1 MGLLNTPQVGLIYA
15 FALKSLILAPAIFVV
30 ISVFL
35 LWFPG
40 FILFN
45 SVLSY
50 SADKVENAEFLF
62 IPVIYGALLPYI
74 AVTVVDMTNVM
85 DGELG
90 RILSSVFALLIPPY
104 VPFGC
109 LYMLTRIYLLSQCS
123 LRSSCGDLS
132 LWDDYLSRYD
142 IWTLYVACTVHIL
155 FYFFLLRFVDVKKDG
170 GSSGEAFRVAMFM
183 QSGGKRKTDVSRS
196 QDDDDDDDDEEE
208 DSDVR
213 DERITISNYMAREGT
228 ESAARRRVVAVSG
241 LRKEYK
247 QTDET
252 AKKEKKKKKSEISDG
267 AHGAE
272 TGEKEAKVKVAVK
285 NLNLGV
291 GAGEVFGLLG
301 HNGAG
306 KTTSM
311 RMIIAEEAQT
321 KGKVRIGRHDIN
333 SNISPAFALLG
344 YCPQFD
350 AIWKVVTV
358 KEHLQAY
365 AAIRG
370 VDPKDIN
377 R

>member
-1 MGLLNTPQVGLIYA
+1 MFALLGFLVGLIYA
-15 FALKSLILAPAIFVV
+15 FALKSLILAPAIVVV

-62 IPVIYGALLPYI
+62 IPVIYGAFLPYI

-85 DGELG
+85 NGDLG
-90 RILSSVFALLIPPY
+90 RILSSTFALLIPPY

-109 LYMLTRIYLLSQCS
+109 LYMLTRIYLVSQCS
-123 LRSSCGDLS
+123 LRSSCGELS

-142 IWTLYVACTVHIL
+142 IWTLYVACLVHIL
-155 FYFFLLRFVDVKKDG
+155 FYFLLLRYVDVKKDG

-183 QSGGKRKTDVSRS
+183 QSAGKRETSADAGS
-196 QDDDDDDDDEEE
+196 QVDDEDDEEE

-228 ESAARRRVVAVSG
+228 ESGARRRVVAVSG
-241 LRKEYK
+241 LRKEYR

-252 AKKEKKKKKSEISDG
+252 AKKEKKKRKTEISAEG
-267 AHGAE
+267 AHAAE

-285 NLNLGV
+285 KLTMGV

-321 KGKVRIGRHDIN
+321 RGKVRIGRHDIT